1 MLRRLMGLP
10 RAEAGGESVGAGP
23 EPGGSVTGGGAAR
36 RPAPA
41 TDVGGWTRG
50 AAAETA
56 TVREIV
62 KQLAS
67 MSPEQARFLAGFA
80 YVLSRAA
87 HGDLQVTDDEIARME
102 QIVVQQGHIPE
113 AQAVI
118 VVQIART
125 RAELFGPTEDYLVTR
140 EFRKVATDEQCR
152 DVLRAC
158 FLIGAADGAITAEE
172 SSTLAAI
179 AGELGVDQDAVRA
192 LRGEFAETFSA
203 LQAMRKQVR

>member
-1 MLRRLMGLP
+1 MGLP
-10 RAEAGGESVGAGP
+10 RTGAGN
-23 EPGGSVTGGGAAR
+23 GSESAGPSTTGGAVGGGPSSPAA
-36 RPAPA
+36 PQPLSSV
-41 TDVGGWTRG
+41 DVGGWTRG
-50 AAAETA
+50 AAAETT

-67 MSPEQARFLAGFA
+67 MPPDQARFLAGFA

-87 HGDLQVTDDEIARME
+87 QADLHVTDDETRRME
-102 QIVVQQGHIPE
+102 QIVVNHGRIPE

-140 EFRKVATDEQCR
+140 EFRKVATNEQCH

-172 SSTLAAI
+172 SSTLTAI
-179 AGELGVDQDAVRA
+179 AGELGVDQEAVRT
-192 LRGEFAETFSA
+192 LRAEFAETFSA
-203 LQAMRKQVR
+203 LQAMRRQVR